1 MRKFL
6 GRRDVVLMLI
16 ALEPRQVSFESQLA
30 VQRIVEQKAKSFDH
44 DVIRRCSTAMASFAA
59 LVRAFLVCWAA

>member
-1 MRKFL
+1 MKQFL
-6 GRRDVVLMLI
+6 GGKDVVSKLI

-30 VQRIVEQKAKSFDH
+30 VQHIVEQKPRSFDH
-44 DVIRRCSTAMASFAA
+44 NTIRRYSIAMAPFAA